1 MARTALGRVFA
12 VFFVSVVM
20 AALVF
25 AFFAWPVKLANAQA
39 AIQCA
44 IAHGTVD
51 ELRDAAG
58 EAGYGFVELNPFGAD
73 LYIASVSTTR
83 PSGSE
88 GLRAVITVAPN
99 GAAVLSMVQG
109 GVLCIPHLRVTPA
122 SHSRAIGEAA

>member
-1 MARTALGRVFA
+1 MARTALGRFLA

-25 AFFAWPVKLANAQA
+25 VFFAWPVNLANAQA
-39 AIQCA
+39 ALQCD
-44 IAHGTVD
+44 IANGTVD

-58 EAGYGFVELNPFGAD
+58 EAGYDFAELTPFAAD
-73 LYIASVSTTR
+73 LYIEAVGRGR
-83 PSGSE
+83 PSGSD

-109 GVLCIPHLRVTPA
+109 GVLCLPHLRVLPTT
-122 SHSRAIGEAA
+122 HSRAIGTAT